1 MEVYLKENRADGYKT
16 KWSEW
21 LAAWGEGAKSILPAA

>member
-21 LAAWGEGAKSILPAA
+21 LAAWGEGAKNILPAA